1 MHFLQIATLVALLA
15 SSSVVAVPHRAD
27 TIRRDSISQSE
38 RSLKTSDRLGRRHA
52 DIDERARLRA
62 RDNALE
68 NLFRGIGEE
77 LHFLTHIGDFQEG
90 LQI

>member
-62 RDNALE
+62 RDNVVE
-68 NLFRGIGEE
+68 DFFRGIGEE
-77 LHFLTHIGDFQEG
+77 IYFLTHLGD
-90 LQI
+90 LQLYNE